1 MSLTDYGEE
10 KVMNHVFY
18 GTVFTKPTN
27 WYVGLFTV
35 SPGESTPGT
44 EVTGNGYTRM
54 PVTFGQY
61 TTGHTVNTVAI
72 TFPAAT
78 PAGWGNVIAFGL
90 FELSSGGTCFAYA
103 SLDATVL
110 VSAGNV
116 PEFAV
121 GELDIT
127 AD

>member
-10 KVMNHVFY
+10 KVMNHIFY
-18 GTVFTKPTN
+18 GTVFSKPTN

-35 SPGESTPGT
+35 SPGELTTGT
-44 EVTGNGYTRM
+44 EVSGNGYARR
-54 PVTFGQY
+54 PATFGQY
-61 TTGHTVNTVAI
+61 AAGHTLNTVAV

-78 PAGWGNVIAFGL
+78 PAGWGTVIAFGL
-90 FELSSGGTCFAYA
+90 FEVISGGSCFAYA
-103 SLDATVL
+103 PLDSSVV

-116 PEFAV
+116 PEFGI